1 MNELLKKLLEAEI
14 LTAEAKTQL
23 EEAFDSQ
30 MADVVASTRAS
41 TEEAVRL
48 ELAEQWLET
57 RDTLIEAIDQK
68 VTDMLAEEV
77 AELKSDIAAFRDL
90 EVEYAEKLAEA
101 KNVMGAQVKEDLSH
115 LIKELDTFLEA
126 QIVAEFN
133 ELKDDLMEAKKVQF
147 GRTMFE
153 AFANEYQTKFVDE
166 SEVAKKLAE
175 AEQSLLAV
183 TAKLNETTSTKLKM
197 ERTLKLE
204 SLLAP
209 LSGNPRQLMET
220 ILSSVDTKD
229 LDKAYSKFI
238 GRVLKEDATKT
249 DAPLT
254 EGTKEDKVVS
264 PTVVKTGDIITENVN
279 SNTAETVVSV
289 EEKRKL
295 QRMAG
300 IAD

>member
-175 AEQSLLAV
+175 VEQSLLAV